1 MTKLLKILLAAITV
15 IAAPFVVWH
24 LCDNPEQCKI
34 EPLVGEWHSTGT
46 DNIRLTIRSGND
58 GYLITVRRTNNLHTG
73 RTYRLRYRFC
83 IHYTDSAGRRTDLFY
98 TPSADVLLLMPGG
111 KTFTRITES

>member
-1 MTKLLKILLAAITV
+1 MTKLLKILLAAIAV
-15 IAAPFVVWH
+15 ILAPFVVWH
-24 LCDNPEQCKI
+24 LCDNPERRKI
-34 EPLVGEWHSTGT
+34 EPLVGEWHATSADST
-46 DNIRLTIRSGND
+46 RLRIFPAED
-58 GYLITVRRTNNLHTG
+58 GYRITILRPGDLRCG

-83 IHYTDSAGRRTDLFY
+83 VYYTDSAGRRTDLFY